1 MDSSAEALTPVVE
14 NGGFTIVEQ
23 DDVAFA
29 LSLCKEIHRIYGSYQ
44 SGELEAGDDSVRL
57 GLLLTSQ
64 MLSTLGGAVTKGMP
78 AMRLE
83 VAAAQTREM
92 VAVLFGEPISTAK
105 RNAGRPRVERRCQ
118 RGVGMSSAGAEV
130 VGNGGEMAIAALS
143 EQHKTGVRPEI
154 DVPATVPAGSN
165 GWQPPPLGG
174 QSSSTLPPGVP
185 LLERW
190 RSLFARWPLAI
201 RVLLGLVGCGLAAV
215 LTDAPI
221 VLLLLFS
228 NLLLPLGISFL
239 SVAILGPRV
248 YRAYLSPGRRQPQ
261 ASSAS

>member
-92 VAVLFGEPISTAK
+92 VAVLFGEPITAK
-105 RNAGRPRVERRCQ
+105 KPRSGRARVEPRCQ
-118 RGVGMSSAGAEV
+118 RQLATPGPSAKHTVAPGPE
-130 VGNGGEMAIAALS
+130 AIAALGEGSQTNNSGGPPAAVKEPSATGETNVGSRTGS
-143 EQHKTGVRPEI
+143 EAGARPR
-154 DVPATVPAGSN
+154 TVI
-165 GWQPPPLGG
+165 
-174 QSSSTLPPGVP
+174 P
-185 LLERW
+185 LLARA
-190 RSLFARWPLAI
+190 RQAFARSPIFI
-201 RVLLGLVGCGLAAV
+201 RVLLGILGCGLAAV
-215 LTDAPI
+215 LIDVPLVI
-221 VLLLLFS
+221 LLLFS
-228 NLLLPLGISFL
+228 NLFLPLTLSFVCIAALAPRATRSRISRL
-239 SVAILGPRV
+239 VH
-248 YRAYLSPGRRQPQ
+248 
-261 ASSAS
+261 